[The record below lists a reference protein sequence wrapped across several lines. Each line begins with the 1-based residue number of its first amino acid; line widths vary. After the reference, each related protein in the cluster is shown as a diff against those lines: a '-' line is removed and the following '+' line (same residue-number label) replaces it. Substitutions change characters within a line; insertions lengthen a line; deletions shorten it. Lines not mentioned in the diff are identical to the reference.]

1 MEETKKLI
9 IFERDAERAKTFEN
23 WLKELNLDFV
33 IEGDLKNLES
43 ILLKEKFACLLL
55 NLHLGPDTDSS
66 LYVDPTLEGAL
77 ALLRTLKQSA
87 PTQQITVILVTS
99 QKAARLITSAVNA
112 GVDNVLAE
120 EADKDQFLKGLK
132 MLLSK
137 LGPGLE
143 KNRLVNLNL
152 INYLIQLCGN
162 ASREDFFLLVST
174 ILNSLLV
181 DKLKAVIGEPVL
193 ESIAA
198 RIKDVF
204 SQQYPYLEQIKY
216 SERHISLGAVDSAS
230 RTVEIRLLSF
240 AFRDYIYAFLQLVR
254 KLTSDILVERWV
266 EERK

>member
-9 IFERDAERAKTFEN
+9 IFEPDPAAARILES

-33 IEGDLKNLES
+33 IESDLKNLES
-43 ILLKEKFACLLL
+43 ALLKEKFACLLL
-55 NLHLGPDTDSS
+55 SLRLGPDTDSS

-87 PTQQITVILVTS
+87 PTQQITAILITS
-99 QKAARLITSAVNA
+99 QKAAGLITSAINA
-112 GVDNVLAE
+112 GVDNVLTEGAG
-120 EADKDQFLKGLK
+120 KDQFLKGLK
-132 MLLSK
+132 ELLSK

-143 KNRLVNLNL
+143 KKRLVNLNL

-174 ILNSLLV
+174 ILNELLLN
-181 DKLKAVIGEPVL
+181 KLKLVIGEPVL
-193 ESIAA
+193 ESIIA
-198 RIKDVF
+198 RLKDVF

-230 RTVEIRLLSF
+230 KTVEIRLLSF

-254 KLTSDILVERWV
+254 KLTSDILVERWD